1 MLVGA
6 LDTFVLISVHFP
18 VGFMGNSAIVIPFS
32 PGVRRVIAPPFSERT
47 RALSRFTGVVP
58 KSTLLYVTHV
68 PALLNKVCQP
78 SNVLEGSNKKK
89 IKTYGDMGVLPYIVY
104 FGYSYTAQCR
114 FDFLDSAVC
123 IEE

>member
-47 RALSRFTGVVP
+47 RALSRFTGVMP

-78 SNVLEGSNKKK
+78 SNVLEGS
-89 IKTYGDMGVLPYIVY
+89 
-104 FGYSYTAQCR
+104 R
-114 FDFLDSAVC
+114 
-123 IEE
+123 

>member
-18 VGFMGNSAIVIPFS
+18 VVLWAIRQLSFLFTGSPQGYCSA
-32 PGVRRVIAPPFSERT
+32 FSERT

-78 SNVLEGSNKKK
+78 SNVLEGS
-89 IKTYGDMGVLPYIVY
+89 
-104 FGYSYTAQCR
+104 R
-114 FDFLDSAVC
+114 
-123 IEE
+123 

>member
-47 RALSRFTGVVP
+47 RALREWCRN
-58 KSTLLYVTHV
+58 LLYYMS
-68 PALLNKVCQP
+68 PMYQLC
-78 SNVLEGSNKKK
+78 
-89 IKTYGDMGVLPYIVY
+89 
-104 FGYSYTAQCR
+104 
-114 FDFLDSAVC
+114 
-123 IEE
+123 